1 MPNAAV
7 TQANAT
13 LAFERQIMADRKAT
27 MIEDVLN
34 LFTKN
39 TAYLRQ
45 DGGYGA
51 GGVRMLTAW
60 SIAGV
65 KIADGVRNLDA
76 SGSLWVRVTA
86 NAGNWDIH
94 VYKAV
99 GAASEVMTATNVAAG
114 AVATLAQAN
123 SSGLSA
129 SCTLS
134 ASVMAAIA
142 ADTYRLQ
149 VYLGFPEYDRQIFD
163 GSQQE
168 DGRIQGEQSNINASV
183 GASLGSLLTTLNRS
197 AETTNYLLQIGR
209 IWALPGNLDY
219 LDKTP
224 TNNEDV
230 VTVTVDGV
238 LPRENQNWADNNSG
252 GALPQ
257 SVLQQ
262 TFSASGVTYASGNVG
277 QGVLTVGAVGA
288 NIKAGRVD
296 LVCSQD
302 TLPSQRFSVTFTP
315 TDGTSP
321 IVGANLLTVG
331 ASWTDPEIPVT
342 LSLVPTYTTTGSTLN
357 IATVA
362 NITAI
367 TGVTSDFSN
376 AGILYGKVVQS
387 GSGFIYQFYADSG
400 YTLLVA
406 QSPIV
411 AAATAFMA
419 TEQNHSG
426 ITVGWKS
433 GSAPVDQY
441 TFNVNIQPFTK
452 GSSTVIA
459 DSMNFTISQTAAG
472 RIQDMM
478 RRYHDYKFAQS
489 ASPTFPDSLLDKG
502 GAFLDGAR

>member
-7 TQANAT
+7 SQANAT
-13 LAFERQIMADRKAT
+13 LLAERQIQADRKAT
-27 MIEDVLN
+27 LIEDVLN

-39 TAYLRQ
+39 TAYVRQ

-60 SIAGV
+60 SISGV

-76 SGSLWVRVTA
+76 SGALWVRVTA
-86 NAGNWDIH
+86 NGGNWDIH

-99 GAASEVMTATNVAAG
+99 GAASEVMNATNVAAG
-114 AVATLAQAN
+114 ATATLAQAN
-123 SSGLSA
+123 SSGLSG
-129 SCTLS
+129 SCLLS

-149 VYLGFPEYDRQIFD
+149 VYLGYPEYDRQIFD

-168 DGRIQGEQSNINASV
+168 DGRIQNDQGAINKSI
-183 GASLGSLLTTLNRS
+183 GAALLSLITQLNRS
-197 AETTNYLLQIGR
+197 GESQNQLLQIGR
-209 IWALPGNLDY
+209 IWQLPGNLDY

-230 VTVTVDGV
+230 VTVQTDGV
-238 LPRENQNWADNNSG
+238 LPRENQNWKDNTIV
-252 GALPQ
+252 Q
-257 SVLQQ
+257 SVAPQ
-262 TFSASGVTYASGNVG
+262 TFAAGAVSYASGNVG
-277 QGVLTVGAVGA
+277 QGVLTVGAVGS
-288 NIKAGRVD
+288 NIKAGRIDV
-296 LVCSQD
+296 VCSQD
-302 TLPSQRFSVTFTP
+302 TLPSQRFIVTFTP
-315 TDGTSP
+315 ADGTSP
-321 IVGANLLTVG
+321 IVGANPLTIS

-342 LSLVPTYTTTGSTLN
+342 LSLVPTYVTTGATTQ
-357 IATVA
+357 IASVA

-367 TGVTSDFSN
+367 TGVTADFSN
-376 AGILYGKVVQS
+376 AGILYVKVVAS
-387 GSGFIYQFYADSG
+387 GGGFIFQFYADSG

-411 AAATAFMA
+411 AANTAFMA

-433 GSAPVDQY
+433 GSAPTDGSL
-441 TFNVNIQPFTK
+441 FNVNIQPFTK
-452 GSSTVIA
+452 GSPTLPA
-459 DSMNFTISQTAAG
+459 DSMSFTLSQTAAG

-478 RRYHDYKFAQS
+478 RRYHDYKFYDGGS
-489 ASPTFPDSLLDKG
+489 TTIPDTLLDKG
-502 GAFLDGAR
+502 GVFIDGAR